1 MNIVQNNISFNF
13 KLFEEDNEWYCKTF
27 INQFE
32 VEIFVPK
39 EILSKTNANI
49 QLNKFAEM
57 ILLNFEKLI
66 EKTEIWTKNLY
77 NELGHFEK
85 EKGYFEKEIFI
96 SLKSIEN
103 ETFFIFQTEIP
114 FHSEIDLIMDINHSY
129 LVHFKSIY
137 EKIFVEGI
145 TRE

>member
-1 MNIVQNNISFNF
+1 MNIVYNNINFNF
-13 KLFEEDNEWYCKTF
+13 KLFEEDKEWYCKTF

-32 VEIFVPK
+32 IEIFAPN
-39 EILSKTNANI
+39 EILSKNNVNI
-49 QLNKFAEM
+49 QLNKFTE
-57 ILLNFEKLI
+57 IISLNFEKLI
-66 EKTEIWTKNLY
+66 EKTQIWTKTLY
-77 NELGHFEK
+77 NELGDFEN
-85 EKGYFEKEIFI
+85 EKGYFENEIFI